1 MQVEIKE
8 QVESTAKAGDLVV
21 MRWTHQPYE
30 WVGQITKTSASD
42 NAYLHGLDGKSQY
55 YRVRGFKTVAAL
67 MEHLKTSRSVRE
79 LKVLPQDTHKL
90 QVVAKGVK

>member
-8 QVESTAKAGDLVV
+8 QIEGLVVEGDLVV

-55 YRVRGFKTVAAL
+55 YRNRGFKTVADL
-67 MEHLKTSRSVRE
+67 VQHLHTSRSVRE
-79 LKVLPQDTHKL
+79 LKFLPKATHKL
-90 QVVAKGVK
+90 QVVAKGVN